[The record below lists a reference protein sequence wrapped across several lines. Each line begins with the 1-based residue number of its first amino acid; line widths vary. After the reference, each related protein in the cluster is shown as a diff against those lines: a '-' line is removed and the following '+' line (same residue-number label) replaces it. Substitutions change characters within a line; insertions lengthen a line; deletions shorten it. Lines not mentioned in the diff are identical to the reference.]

1 MAKKIALLLVTVL
14 MLFAFAACGGGNGG
28 TTDDPDNP
36 GGGNGGNTD
45 SGFDLSVDDPTTLSG
60 SIKVALPSTG
70 NKRAILQTAVDAY
83 TASRTGVTVEVEWKA
98 EDNFYNSYKI
108 DVSGGLVFPDAAFI
122 DHVYVQNLAS
132 LDLVADVTSVL
143 GDTEDEDFPYIDNLV
158 KANELDGKSYGFPFN
173 ANTVALFYNKEL
185 MGDQKVPTTYE
196 EFKTTAAALLA
207 GNPALENKVFS
218 LSTGVDYRNFG
229 AMMFISWLGRNGGQ
243 ILSDDLR
250 NSNFLSDE
258 VKTTLE
264 QWKEIIDNKWA
275 SPSLSNEG
283 NFYNGDVAMLE
294 MGCWKVYDLLESPEN
309 QGKYGVAPLF
319 TLKEGVEAQSILGL
333 YSMCVTKQ
341 KDMNKMRIAADFSK
355 FISTHTETQ
364 IAFAKEA
371 KSLPVTEAAVQDP
384 YFQSEN
390 WKPFT
395 DALYT
400 AAMRPGSAEYPTIE
414 SEIANMYMKVVMGTT
429 DIDEAMKKADKE
441 VQETLDEL
449 FEG

>member
-1 MAKKIALLLVTVL
+1 MMKKIGLCLL
-14 MLFAFAACGGGNGG
+14 AAVMAVSAASCGGGGRG
-28 TTDDPDNP
+28 DLTSDV
-36 GGGNGGNTD
+36 
-45 SGFDLSVDDPTTLSG
+45 DLSVEDPTTLSG

-70 NKRAILQTAVDAY
+70 NKRAILEEAVAAY
-83 TASRTGVTVEVEWKA
+83 EEARPNVEVNVEWKA

-108 DVSGGLVFPDAAFI
+108 DVSGGLIFPDAAFI

-132 LDLVADVTSVL
+132 LDLVADVSSVL
-143 GDTEDEDFPYIDNLV
+143 GDREAEDFPYIQNLV
-158 KANELDGKSYGFPFN
+158 DANVLDGKVYGFPFN
-173 ANTVALFYNKEL
+173 ANSVALFYNKEL
-185 MGDQKVPTTYE
+185 MGDHEVPTTYE
-196 EFKTTAAALLA
+196 EFKTVAAALVSE
-207 GNPALENKVFS
+207 NPDLKNKVFS

-250 NSNFLSDE
+250 NSNFNSDE

-264 QWKEIIDNKWA
+264 QWKEIIDNEWA
-275 SPSLSNEG
+275 SAALSNEG
-283 NFYNGDVAMLE
+283 NFYNGEVAMLE
-294 MGCWKVYDLLESPEN
+294 MGCWKVYDLLESESN
-309 QGKYGVAPLF
+309 LGKYGVTNLF
-319 TLKEGVEAQSILGL
+319 TLKDGVEAQSILGL

-341 KDMNKMRIAADFSK
+341 SDTNKMKIAADFSK

-364 IAFAKEA
+364 IAYAKEA
-371 KSLPVTEAAVQDP
+371 KSLPVTEEAVSDS

-400 AAMRPGSAEYPTIE
+400 AAKRPGSAEYPTIE
-414 SEIANMYMKVVMGTT
+414 TEIANMYMKVVMGSAT
-429 DIDEAMKKADKE
+429 IEEAMSKAHKE

-449 FEG
+449 FEEF

>member
-1 MAKKIALLLVTVL
+1 MSKKIALFLVAA
-14 MLFAFAACGGGNGG
+14 MLPFALAGCGGGE
-28 TTDDPDNP
+28 
-36 GGGNGGNTD
+36 GGGSTD
-45 SGFDLSVDDPTTLSG
+45 GSSDGSGSDFELSVENPETLSG

-70 NKRAILQTAVDAY
+70 NKRKILQQAIDSY
-83 TASRTGVTVEVEWKA
+83 TESRPGVTVSVEWKA

-108 DVSGGLVFPDAAFI
+108 DVSGGLVFPDAAYI

-132 LDLVADVTSVL
+132 LDLVADVSDVL
-143 GDTEDEDFPYIDNLV
+143 GDPTSEEFPYIQNLV

-185 MGDQKVPTTYE
+185 MGEHDVPSTYA

-207 GNPALENKVFS
+207 ENPSLENKVFS

-229 AMMFISWLGRNGGQ
+229 AMMFISWLGRNGGE
-243 ILSDDLR
+243 ILSSDLR
-250 NSNFLSDE
+250 NSNFMSEE
-258 VKTTLE
+258 VRTTLE
-264 QWKEIIDNKWA
+264 QWQEIIQNKWA
-275 SPSLSNEG
+275 AASLSNEG

-319 TLKEGVEAQSILGL
+319 STSEDVEAQSILGL

-341 KDMNKMRIAADFSK
+341 KDKNKMRIAADFSK

-371 KSLPVTEAAVQDP
+371 KGLPVTEEAVRDE

-400 AAMRPGSAEYPTIE
+400 AARRPGSAEYPTIE
-414 SEIANMYMKVVMGTT
+414 TEIANMYMKVVMGSASIE
-429 DIDEAMKKADKE
+429 DAMKKADKK
-441 VQETLDEL
+441 VQDTLDEL

>member
-1 MAKKIALLLVTVL
+1 MMKKLLLVLLSVV
-14 MLFAFAACGGGNGG
+14 MCFSVAACSFGGGG
-28 TTDDPDNP
+28 DIPDV
-36 GGGNGGNTD
+36 
-45 SGFDLSVDDPTTLSG
+45 DLSVEDPTTLSG
-60 SIKVALPSTG
+60 EISVALPSTG
-70 NKRAILQTAVDAY
+70 NKRQILQKAIDSYMEA
-83 TASRTGVTVEVEWKA
+83 RPNVTVKAEWKT

-132 LDLVADVTSVL
+132 LDLVADITSVL
-143 GDTEDEDFPYIDNLV
+143 GDQNAQDFPYIKNLV
-158 KANELDGKSYGFPFN
+158 KANMLDGKAYGFPFN

-185 MGDQKVPTTYE
+185 MGDHEVPKTYA
-196 EFKTTAAALLA
+196 EFKTVAAELVKE
-207 GNPALENKVFS
+207 NPALKNKVFS

-229 AMMFISWLGRNGGQ
+229 AMMFISWLGRNDGQ

-250 NSNFLSDE
+250 NSNFNSEE

-264 QWKEIIDNKWA
+264 QWKEIIDNEWA
-275 SPSLSNEG
+275 SAALSNEG
-283 NFYNGDVAMLE
+283 NFYNGEVAMLE
-294 MGCWKVYDLLESPEN
+294 MGCWKVYDLLESEAN
-309 QGKYGVAPLF
+309 AGKYGVTNLF
-319 TLKEGVEAQSILGL
+319 TVKEGVEAQSILGL

-341 KDMNKMRIAADFSK
+341 KDVNQMKIAADFSK
-355 FISTHTETQ
+355 YISTHLETQ
-364 IAFAKEA
+364 VEYAKEA
-371 KSLPVTEAAVQDP
+371 KGLPVTEEAVKDT

-414 SEIANMYMKVVMGTT
+414 TEIANMYMKVVMGSASIE
-429 DIDEAMKKADKE
+429 DAMSKGHKK
-441 VQETLDEL
+441 VQDTLDEL

>member
-1 MAKKIALLLVTVL
+1 MFKKVLVGLLAFL
-14 MLFAFAACGGGNGG
+14 MLFAAVACGGKGPSVG
-28 TTDDPDNP
+28 DV
-36 GGGNGGNTD
+36 
-45 SGFDLSVDDPTTLSG
+45 DLSVEDPASLSG

-70 NKRAILQTAVDAY
+70 NKREILEAAVAAY
-83 TASRTGVTVEVEWKA
+83 EQERPNVTVEVEWKA

-143 GDTEDEDFPYIDNLV
+143 GDEDEEDFPYIKNLV
-158 KANELDGKSYGFPFN
+158 TANKLDEKVYGFPFN

-185 MGDQKVPTTYE
+185 MGEHEVPTTYA
-196 EFKTTAAALLA
+196 EFKTVAAALLQE
-207 GNPALENKVFS
+207 NPALKNKVFS

-229 AMMFISWLGRNGGQ
+229 AMMFISWLGRNGGEV
-243 ILSDDLR
+243 LKDNLR
-250 NSNFLSDE
+250 NSNLDSAE
-258 VKTTLE
+258 VRTTLE
-264 QWKEIIDNKWA
+264 QWKEIIDNEWA
-275 SPSLSNEG
+275 APALSNEG
-283 NFYNGDVAMLE
+283 NFYNGEVAMLE
-294 MGCWKVYDLLESPEN
+294 MGCWKVYDLLESEQN
-309 QGKYGVAPLF
+309 AGKYGVTSLF
-319 TLKEGVEAQSILGL
+319 TIKEGVPAQSILGL

-341 KDMNKMRIAADFSK
+341 NDVNKMQIAADFSK

-364 IAFAKEA
+364 IAYAKEA
-371 KSLPVTEAAVQDP
+371 KSLPVTEEAAADE

-414 SEIANMYMKVVMGTT
+414 SEIANMYMKVVMGSATVE
-429 DIDEAMKKADKE
+429 EAMREAHED

-449 FEG
+449 FEV

>member
-1 MAKKIALLLVTVL
+1 MMKKLLLVLLSVV
-14 MLFAFAACGGGNGG
+14 MCFSVAACSFGGGG
-28 TTDDPDNP
+28 DIPDV
-36 GGGNGGNTD
+36 
-45 SGFDLSVDDPTTLSG
+45 DLSVEDPTTLSG
-60 SIKVALPSTG
+60 EISVALPSTG
-70 NKRAILQTAVDAY
+70 NKRQILQKAIDSYMEA
-83 TASRTGVTVEVEWKA
+83 RPNVTVKAEWKT

-132 LDLVADVTSVL
+132 LDLVADITSVL
-143 GDTEDEDFPYIDNLV
+143 GDQTAQDFPYIKNLV
-158 KANELDGKSYGFPFN
+158 KANMLDGKAYGFPFN

-185 MGDQKVPTTYE
+185 MGDHEVPKTYA
-196 EFKTTAAALLA
+196 EFKTVAAELVKE
-207 GNPALENKVFS
+207 NPALKNKVFS

-229 AMMFISWLGRNGGQ
+229 AMMFISWLGRNDGQ

-250 NSNFLSDE
+250 NSNFNSEE

-264 QWKEIIDNKWA
+264 QWKEIIDNEWA
-275 SPSLSNEG
+275 SAALSNEG
-283 NFYNGDVAMLE
+283 NFYNGEVAMLE
-294 MGCWKVYDLLESPEN
+294 MGCWKVYDLLESEAN
-309 QGKYGVAPLF
+309 AGKYGVTNLF
-319 TLKEGVEAQSILGL
+319 TVKEGVEAQSILGL

-341 KDMNKMRIAADFSK
+341 KDVNQMKIAADFSK
-355 FISTHTETQ
+355 YISTHLETQ
-364 IAFAKEA
+364 VEYAKEA
-371 KSLPVTEAAVQDP
+371 KGLPVTEEAVKDT

-414 SEIANMYMKVVMGTT
+414 TEIANMYMKVVMGSASIE
-429 DIDEAMKKADKE
+429 DAMSKGHKK
-441 VQETLDEL
+441 VQDTLDEL